1 MKEQI
6 IKILREDME
15 LNINGNENDL
25 INNKVLDSLAI
36 MNLIGNLEEK
46 FNIEIDF
53 GDITEENLNSIDNIE
68 KLITRLKS

>member
-6 IKILREDME
+6 IKILTEDMQ
-15 LNINGNENDL
+15 LNINGNENNL
-25 INNKVLDSLAI
+25 IQNKILDSLSI
-36 MNLIGNLEEK
+36 MNLIGNLEEV

-68 KLITRLKS
+68 KLVSRLKS

>member
-15 LNINGNENDL
+15 LNIAGNENNL
-25 INNKVLDSLAI
+25 ISNKVLDSLAI

-46 FNIEIDF
+46 FDIEIDF
-53 GDITEENLNSIDNIE
+53 GDIIEENLNSIDNIE

>member
-1 MKEQI
+1 MKKQI
-6 IKILREDME
+6 IKILTEDME
-15 LNINGNENDL
+15 LNINKNENNL
-25 INNKVLDSLAI
+25 IQNKILDSLAI

-53 GDITEENLNSIDNIE
+53 GDITEENLNSIDDIE

>member
-1 MKEQI
+1 MKKQI
-6 IKILREDME
+6 IKILTEDME
-15 LNINGNENDL
+15 LNINGNENNL
-25 INNKVLDSLAI
+25 IQNKILDSLAI

-53 GDITEENLNSIDNIE
+53 GDITEENLNSIDDIE